1 MSHQQMRLNDRRIVE
16 ALGLFQS
23 ADGVELKLTVPDNE
37 QRSAVAALGLDI
49 LDAELR
55 QVVFFDTPD
64 LKLNRSGVVVR
75 ARRVGRGGDSVVKL
89 RPVVPAHLPGKLR
102 RADGFT
108 IEVDVMPGSFV
119 CSGSLKA
126 SADNGHVRKVLAGKR
141 AIRKLFSQEQ
151 RALYANHAPGGLDL
165 DSLAPFG
172 PVNVAKLKFS
182 AKNLSGRAAVAELW
196 FYPDGS
202 RVLELST
209 KCAHDEAFHLL
220 AEARAL
226 LARRGIIFNGGQH
239 TKTRRALEYFSRV
252 QARSKR

>member
-1 MSHQQMRLNDRRIVE
+1 MSHPQTRLNDRRIVE
-16 ALGLFQS
+16 ALGLFQG

-64 LKLNRSGVVVR
+64 LTLNRSGIVVR
-75 ARRVGRGGDSVVKL
+75 ARRVGKGGDSVVKL
-89 RPVVPAHLPGKLR
+89 RPVVPAHLPRKLR
-102 RADGFT
+102 RADGFK

-141 AIRKLFSQEQ
+141 AIRKLFSAEQ

-182 AKNLSGRAAVAELW
+182 AKNLGGRPAVAELW

-209 KCAHDEAFHLL
+209 RCAHDEAFNLL
-220 AEARAL
+220 AEARAM
-226 LARRGIIFNGGQH
+226 LARRGIGFNGGQH

-252 QARSKR
+252 QARGKR